1 MARSIFK
8 RVMKIGNKEV
18 RKSIAGLAMGK
29 PRWKSYRGD
38 LGGVNGTVST
48 SGWCYCF

>member
-18 RKSIAGLAMGK
+18 RKSIAGLAMGNPDRK
-29 PRWKSYRGD
+29 LSLRAW
-38 LGGVNGTVST
+38 GVNGTEST
-48 SGWCYCF
+48 SA